1 MKSSR
6 SRARMALPALLLAP
20 LVILA
25 ASCAESVSDSG
36 ACEEGLT
43 QCDGNCV
50 DIQRSADNCGACDLA
65 CPTGTACENGAC
77 VASCSSGA
85 TDCGGSCVDLATD
98 PKNCGACGVACPE
111 GTACEMYVCRP
122 PCPESLLRCEDTCVD
137 AQNDPE
143 NCGDCEVACAEGEAC
158 VEGVCGGCGGGLEK
172 CSGQCIDTE
181 TSTQH
186 CGGCDLPCAP
196 GYLCQAGAC
205 ANPCPAGQVPCSGQ
219 CVDTQS
225 SNSHCGSCNNACATG
240 QQCQAGACE
249 CTGGVCG
256 VCSLTDLPSMVPQT
270 VNGSTSN
277 APDGLSPSCG
287 FSSSD
292 VAYSFTAPADGSY
305 RFDTMGSSYNT
316 ALALLDP
323 SCGEIDCNDDHGAS
337 YESRLS
343 LDMTA
348 GQMVYVVVDGSFDE
362 GPFVLH
368 VVEVQ
373 PPICPVADLGST
385 VPQTIDGTTLGAGS
399 ALDPSCGGSGMA
411 DQSYTF
417 TAPADGSYLFN
428 TAGSSITTVL
438 QVLDASCNG
447 QELACS
453 DGLGGSLEPKV
464 VLPMTQGQTVVVAV
478 EGAYEEG
485 DFTLSIAEAPAPVC
499 PTGDLGSTVPATV
512 TGTTINQGDALS
524 PTCNQGFSSAD
535 ASYTFTAPADGT
547 YSFDTSG
554 ASFQTAVHVRDASC
568 AGPELVC
575 AVDLSG
581 SGAFT
586 YATLTAGQTVVVSVE
601 GLYGIEG
608 NFELHVN
615 EYTPPPCPMQ
625 DLGSAVPQTVN
636 GDTTG
641 FDNNFE
647 PIVCGSNGGPEMT
660 YSFTAPASGTYIF
673 DTIGTSWDTIL
684 HVRNGSC
691 GGAEIACNDDS
702 SGVQSEVTLSLTAG
716 QTVVIMVDGFSNSAE
731 GPFTLHVHQ

>member
-1 MKSSR
+1 
-6 SRARMALPALLLAP
+6 
-20 LVILA
+20 
-25 ASCAESVSDSG
+25 
-36 ACEEGLT
+36 
-43 QCDGNCV
+43 
-50 DIQRSADNCGACDLA
+50 
-65 CPTGTACENGAC
+65 
-77 VASCSSGA
+77 
-85 TDCGGSCVDLATD
+85 
-98 PKNCGACGVACPE
+98 
-111 GTACEMYVCRP
+111 
-122 PCPESLLRCEDTCVD
+122 
-137 AQNDPE
+137 
-143 NCGDCEVACAEGEAC
+143 
-158 VEGVCGGCGGGLEK
+158 
-172 CSGQCIDTE
+172 
-181 TSTQH
+181 
-186 CGGCDLPCAP
+186 
-196 GYLCQAGAC
+196 
-205 ANPCPAGQVPCSGQ
+205 
-219 CVDTQS
+219 
-225 SNSHCGSCNNACATG
+225 
-240 QQCQAGACE
+240 
-249 CTGGVCG
+249 
-256 VCSLTDLPSMVPQT
+256 
-270 VNGSTSN
+270 
-277 APDGLSPSCG
+277 
-287 FSSSD
+287 
-292 VAYSFTAPADGSY
+292 
-305 RFDTMGSSYNT
+305 
-316 ALALLDP
+316 
-323 SCGEIDCNDDHGAS
+323 
-337 YESRLS
+337 
-343 LDMTA
+343 
-348 GQMVYVVVDGSFDE
+348 
-362 GPFVLH
+362 
-368 VVEVQ
+368 
-373 PPICPVADLGST
+373 
-385 VPQTIDGTTLGAGS
+385 
-399 ALDPSCGGSGMA
+399 
-411 DQSYTF
+411 
-417 TAPADGSYLFN
+417 
-428 TAGSSITTVL
+428 VL

-485 DFTLSIAEAPAPVC
+485 DFTLSIAEAPPPVC